1 MSDCEPLAVFDQ
13 SGRRIGVKSRAAV
26 HADGDWHWLVFVWA
40 AQPEPT
46 GMIRLL
52 LQVRGRPGDPYL
64 GSLDAPAG
72 GHVAAFE
79 THCQAAQREF
89 REEVGIELAAG
100 DLVYLGERYLENPTG
115 HCQRVIE
122 HFYLCQRSI
131 DLREVEF
138 SEEVS
143 GFVEV
148 GLEDFVALLEGHQ
161 ERIPGR
167 SRFASRPEEIRQVDI
182 TPQALAAYSGAILES
197 FQHSMQK
204 IRVHLAER
212 PGHTRDSHHG

>member
-13 SGRRIGVKSRAAV
+13 GGRRIGVKSRAAV
-26 HADGDWHWLVFVWA
+26 HRDGDRHWLVFVWA
-40 AQPEPT
+40 ARPEADGGT
-46 GMIRLL
+46 RLL

-64 GSLDAPAG
+64 DHLDAPAG
-72 GHVAAFE
+72 GHVAATE

-89 REEVGIELAAG
+89 YEEVGIELADG

-122 HFYLCQRSI
+122 HFYLCQRPI
-131 DLREVEF
+131 DLQEVEF

-148 GLEDFVALLEGHQ
+148 GLEDFVALLEGRQ

-167 SRFASRPEEIRQVDI
+167 GRFADRPEEVRPVDI
-182 TPQALAAYSGAILES
+182 TPQALAAYSEAILES
-197 FQHSMQK
+197 CRHSMRK
-204 IRVHLAER
+204 IRAHLDGRAEA
-212 PGHTRDSHHG
+212 